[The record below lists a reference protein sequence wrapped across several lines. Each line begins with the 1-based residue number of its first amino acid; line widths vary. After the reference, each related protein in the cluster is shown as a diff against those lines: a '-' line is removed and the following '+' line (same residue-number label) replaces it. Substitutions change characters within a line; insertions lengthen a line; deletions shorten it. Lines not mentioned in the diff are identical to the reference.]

1 MRGTGR
7 LNAMLSVLQ
16 GSGVIS
22 AQPSLLSPLSP
33 LEISLYMT
41 PSPDTPNS
49 SGTEKAGGSP
59 LALELLGSVIL
70 SVWKGV
76 RDSLQSKAVWLGP
89 SLQQDQARASQPG
102 VQELPVT

>member
-59 LALELLGSVIL
+59 LALKLL